1 MECLVRILLW
11 SSVLTWTRVS
21 SQFSRG
27 KEVFFV
33 NLEEGFFGCQV
44 NETAEVLQ
52 IFKINKLCDGVSD
65 CFRGSDENSKELKCS
80 SKWKKRFWVCQ
91 KSKRTKT
98 SGFLAKLWESGFW
111 CVLPRC
117 ALCAVSCKEIGA
129 FGHKMLPLGGKWLL
143 VQFSELFN
151 FSSNLKLA
159 RLLSYGILRF
169 VEHKFTQQREN
180 TLKIKICF
188 HVQLAV
194 ANGFSAKIL
203 MRPESRFG
211 KCPASFP
218 GWESFAVLLYLQTEM
233 KDAPYFS
240 FFL

>member
-1 MECLVRILLW
+1 MRPPRCSRSLR
-11 SSVLTWTRVS
+11 STNSVTGSPTASEAPTRTPKSWNVQVS
-21 SQFSRG
+21 KKKDSESVKSQSAQKRLASLQSFG
-27 KEVFFV
+27 K
-33 NLEEGFFGCQV
+33 
-44 NETAEVLQ
+44 A
-52 IFKINKLCDGVSD
+52 VSD
-65 CFRGSDENSKELKCS
+65 
-80 SKWKKRFWVCQ
+80 VCCP
-91 KSKRTKT
+91 
-98 SGFLAKLWESGFW
+98 G
-111 CVLPRC
+111 VH
-117 ALCAVSCKEIGA
+117 CAVSCKEIGA

-194 ANGFSAKIL
+194 ANRFSAKIL

-240 FFL
+240 FF

>member
-1 MECLVRILLW
+1 MKKDSASVKSQSAQKRQASLQSFGKAVADVCCLGVQCRA
-11 SSVLTWTRVS
+11 
-21 SQFSRG
+21 
-27 KEVFFV
+27 K
-33 NLEEGFFGCQV
+33 
-44 NETAEVLQ
+44 
-52 IFKINKLCDGVSD
+52 KLGLSD
-65 CFRGSDENSKELKCS
+65 TKC
-80 SKWKKRFWVCQ
+80 C
-91 KSKRTKT
+91 
-98 SGFLAKLWESGFW
+98 L
-111 CVLPRC
+111 
-117 ALCAVSCKEIGA
+117 
-129 FGHKMLPLGGKWLL
+129 LGGKWLL
-143 VQFSELFN
+143 VQLSELFN

-218 GWESFAVLLYLQTEM
+218 GWESFAVLLYQKKTIIPSDRNERCSL
-233 KDAPYFS
+233 F
-240 FFL
+240 

>member
-1 MECLVRILLW
+1 MRPPRCSRSLR
-11 SSVLTWTRVS
+11 STNSVTGSPTASEAPTRTPKSWNVQVS
-21 SQFSRG
+21 KKKDSESVKSQSAQKRPASLQSFG
-27 KEVFFV
+27 K
-33 NLEEGFFGCQV
+33 
-44 NETAEVLQ
+44 A
-52 IFKINKLCDGVSD
+52 VSD
-65 CFRGSDENSKELKCS
+65 
-80 SKWKKRFWVCQ
+80 VCCP
-91 KSKRTKT
+91 
-98 SGFLAKLWESGFW
+98 G
-111 CVLPRC
+111 VH
-117 ALCAVSCKEIGA
+117 CAVSCKEIGA

-218 GWESFAVLLYLQTEM
+218 GWESFAVLLYQKKTIIPSDRNERCSL
-233 KDAPYFS
+233 F
-240 FFL
+240 